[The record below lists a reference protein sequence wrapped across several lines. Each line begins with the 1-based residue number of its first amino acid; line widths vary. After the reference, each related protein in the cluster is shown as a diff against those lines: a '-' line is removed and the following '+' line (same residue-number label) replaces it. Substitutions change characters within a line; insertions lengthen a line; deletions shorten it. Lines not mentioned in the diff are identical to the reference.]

1 MAAEKSKS
9 SVWLPL
15 ESNPDVMN
23 VYLQKLGCPTASTSF
38 VDVLST
44 DDWALEMV
52 PSPVKSVVLLFPIK
66 KHTEEARHEHA
77 AVAAEQSVPGSLFF
91 TKQVRAGPCC
101 AAWLTSWYMP
111 GGSCPAPC
119 PQHSHLR
126 VCLPLPQTIPNAC
139 GTIGLLH
146 AVGNN
151 CTVFGGDIKLTPGSF
166 FAKYFGET
174 GVDATPEARAS
185 ALEADNTLEE
195 SHAEA
200 ASAGQTTA
208 SADVDTHFVAFVCK
222 GGKLWELDGRRA
234 GPVDWGTCT
243 EDELLEKAAGI
254 IKAEYIEKDPE
265 EMRFAMTALV
275 GVGADSGE
283 TEGDAA
289 AA

>member
-23 VYLQKLGCPTASTSF
+23 VYLEKLGCPTASTSF

-77 AVAAEQSVPGSLFF
+77 AVAAEQSVPGNLFF
-91 TKQVRAGPCC
+91 TK
-101 AAWLTSWYMP
+101 
-111 GGSCPAPC
+111 
-119 PQHSHLR
+119 
-126 VCLPLPQTIPNAC
+126 QTIPNAC

-146 AVGNN
+146 AVGNS

-222 GGKLWELDGRRA
+222 DGKLWELDGRRA

-254 IKAEYIEKDPE
+254 IKTEYIEKDPE

-275 GVGADSGE
+275 GVGADG
-283 TEGDAA
+283 G
-289 AA
+289 